1 MRVPSYYK
9 KFHCIAGKC
18 KDNCC
23 SAGWEIDID
32 DKTNK
37 YYKSVSD
44 KFDDEFGNKLRNCIS
59 DDSSLPH
66 FILKKDKKCPFLN
79 DDNLCDI
86 YINLGEDHL
95 CQICTDHPRFY
106 EWFENVKE
114 AGIGL
119 CCEEAARIILDDNDK
134 FEICDFGVDDVVDV
148 DDNNTFDNTDINSSY
163 ISGSDYKS
171 DLYDYLQ
178 SARMKI
184 ISYIENSPL
193 PISVKIRNILW
204 YCYTL
209 QLDIDND
216 LLDDED
222 IFDVDSNNSSS
233 IIPILDFLSSLEFND
248 ENWPK
253 YLKDC
258 AELYESS
265 SDKIKDFERL
275 NPNIEKYL
283 KNISIYFIWRYFL
296 KAVFDED
303 VLSKIK
309 LMFVSVHVIK
319 YLFFCKWIK
328 EGKLDLEDCIDIVKK
343 YSEEVEYSEDNL
355 LSFADASYDM
365 ECFRTEYLLEI

>member
-1 MRVPSYYK
+1 MIMRVPKKKK

-32 DKTNK
+32 DNTNK
-37 YYKSVSD
+37 FYKSVSD
-44 KFDDEFGNKLRNCIS
+44 KFGGEFGNKLRNCIS
-59 DDSSLPH
+59 GDSSLPH
-66 FILKKDKKCPFLN
+66 FILNKDKKCPFLN

-86 YINLGEDHL
+86 YINLGEKHL
-95 CQICTDHPRFY
+95 CQICTDHPRFF

-134 FEICDFGVDDVVDV
+134 FEICDFGVDD
-148 DDNNTFDNTDINSSY
+148 DNNFDIVNINNPY
-163 ISGSDYKS
+163 TLEIDYKP
-171 DLYDYLQ
+171 DLYGYLQ
-178 SARMKI
+178 SARWKI
-184 ISYIENSPL
+184 ISYIENSQF

-209 QLDIDND
+209 QLNIDND

-233 IIPILDFLSSLEFND
+233 IIPILDFLTTLEFND

-253 YLKDC
+253 FLNDC
-258 AELYESS
+258 AELYELS

-309 LMFVSVHVIK
+309 LMSVSVHVIK

-365 ECFRTEYLLEI
+365 EYFRTEYLLEI